1 MNHRLFVRESSLLRG
16 YFLGER
22 YQPHSDYS
30 PAFLA
35 ALAATAILTAP
46 LVDDGSKKQV
56 LAASNDTSEEKVH
69 EKQVE
74 DLRGLKFRKISDVFD
89 LKEEL
94 GQGGYAVVRRG
105 VYKGDNKP

>member
-1 MNHRLFVRESSLLRG
+1 MRESSLLRG
-16 YFLGER
+16 YLLGER
-22 YQPHSDYS
+22 YQPHGDFC
-30 PAFLA
+30 PALLA
-35 ALAATAILTAP
+35 ALAATAIITAP

-56 LAASNDTSEEKVH
+56 LAASNDTSEENMH

-74 DLRGLKFRKISDVFD
+74 DLRGSKFRKISDVFD

-105 VYKGDNKP
+105 SVQRG